1 MAKFGQPEAD
11 PISQRE
17 TFLSRGARTPLVR
30 AEQLL
35 TRLAHSSLALAIL
48 YSLIVLPVVIAI
60 ASTRPLWFDEIY
72 TYYLAHF
79 NLSQLWNAL
88 LAAADQMPPLF
99 DILTRVL
106 FSLFGENKFIE
117 RLPSI
122 IAFWLAGL
130 LIFRYVSFRT
140 GPLWGFLGALFPFA
154 TASIYYASE
163 ARPYSFLVCFTALAM
178 VAWQN
183 AAANHHRKL
192 ALFLLALANLLV
204 INSHYYGLL
213 LIVPLLAG
221 ELVRAL
227 ERKRLD
233 WPVLA
238 CSILPFA
245 FILVYWPFIRNSER
259 LLSGHAWNAPSLSSF
274 YEPFTWLFGAPVI
287 GAGAVGID
295 TAAILWG
302 VLAIA
307 VIVCYLPHSQNS
319 SESQSS
325 RESLKSVIPLHE
337 IVAPLVLMLLPI
349 PAWIAAETKTHMI
362 SPRYVVEMV
371 VGGAILFGLACY
383 QTGRKRYT
391 FGFSVA
397 ALIGLCILGYGVKHL
412 RNVSPTT
419 ESCPVVPESGPTA
432 SWPVAI
438 DDELAF
444 LRCYFYAD
452 SKMKS
457 RIKYVYGPD
466 AAMVRY
472 NTGRLPQMLPKTL
485 LLAAPVFHWPIV
497 WDSDF
502 RAAYPHFF
510 LLTVPD
516 SDFSWLVNDSLH
528 RGATLQLYKP
538 NLFIVTNPHPK

>member
-11 PISQRE
+11 PISQPQ
-17 TFLSRGARTPLVR
+17 TFLSRRRRTPLVR

-79 NLSQLWNAL
+79 NLSQLWHAL
-88 LAAADQMPPLF
+88 LVAADQMPPLF
-99 DILTRVL
+99 DIITRAL
-106 FSLFGENKFIE
+106 FSLFGENELVE
-117 RLPSI
+117 RIPSVI
-122 IAFWLAGL
+122 SFWLAGL
-130 LIFRYVSFRT
+130 LIFRYISFRT

-163 ARPYSFLVCFTALAM
+163 ARPYSFLVCFTALGM

-238 CSILPFA
+238 CSVLPFA

-274 YEPFTWLFGAPVI
+274 YEPYTWLFGAAVT
-287 GAGAVGID
+287 GAGATGID

-302 VLAIA
+302 ILAIA
-307 VIVCYLPHSQNS
+307 VMVSYLTRHDPLPQQ
-319 SESQSS
+319 QSTP
-325 RESLKSVIPLHE
+325 RIHLHE
-337 IVAPLVLMLLPI
+337 AVAPHELP
-349 PAWIAAETKTHMI
+349 P
-362 SPRYVVEMV
+362 
-371 VGGAILFGLACY
+371 
-383 QTGRKRYT
+383 
-391 FGFSVA
+391 
-397 ALIGLCILGYGVKHL
+397 
-412 RNVSPTT
+412 
-419 ESCPVVPESGPTA
+419 
-432 SWPVAI
+432 
-438 DDELAF
+438 
-444 LRCYFYAD
+444 
-452 SKMKS
+452 
-457 RIKYVYGPD
+457 
-466 AAMVRY
+466 
-472 NTGRLPQMLPKTL
+472 LPLP
-485 LLAAPVFHWPIV
+485 
-497 WDSDF
+497 
-502 RAAYPHFF
+502 
-510 LLTVPD
+510 
-516 SDFSWLVNDSLH
+516 
-528 RGATLQLYKP
+528 
-538 NLFIVTNPHPK
+538 

>member
-1 MAKFGQPEAD
+1 MAGTFQPNAD
-11 PISQRE
+11 STVMRE

-140 GPLWGFLGALFPFA
+140 WPLWGFLGALFPFA

-192 ALFLLALANLLV
+192 ALFLLTLANLLV

-307 VIVCYLPHSQNS
+307 VMVSYLTRHDPVPQQ
-319 SESQSS
+319 QSTP
-325 RESLKSVIPLHE
+325 RIPLHE
-337 IVAPLVLMLLPI
+337 AVAPLALALLPF
-349 PAWIAAETKTHMI
+349 PAVIAALTKTHLI
-362 SPRYVVEMV
+362 HPRYVLEMI
-371 VGGAILFGLACY
+371 VGIAILFGFACHRL
-383 QTGRKRYT
+383 GRANT
-391 FGFSVA
+391 LFGFSAA
-397 ALIGLCILGYGVKHL
+397 ALIALCILGYGVKTL
-412 RNVSPTT
+412 RNTPPPD
-419 ESCPVVPESGPTA
+419 EACPAVPQSGPTA
-432 SWPVAI
+432 SWPVVI
-438 DDELAF
+438 DDPILF
-444 LRCYFYAD
+444 LRCYYYAPPA
-452 SKMKS
+452 MKA
-457 RIKYVYGPD
+457 RIKYLSGPKETM
-466 AAMVRY
+466 ARESV
-472 NTGRLPQMLPKTL
+472 GHWVPESLIV
-485 LLAAPVFHWPIV
+485 AAPVFHVPVV

-502 RAAYPHFF
+502 RAAHRQFY
-510 LLTVPD
+510 LQVVPE
-516 SDFSWLVNDSLH
+516 SYFGWLVNDSLH